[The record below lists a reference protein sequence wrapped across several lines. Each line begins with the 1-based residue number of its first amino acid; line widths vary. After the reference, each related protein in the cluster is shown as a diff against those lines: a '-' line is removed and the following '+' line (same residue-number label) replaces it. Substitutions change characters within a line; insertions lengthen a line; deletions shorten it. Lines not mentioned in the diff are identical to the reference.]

1 MIKINLCIL
10 KDLSYFCIINLD
22 ILSIL
27 SFDEVAVPMSHLEL
41 KEFARDNLLYVLNI
55 IFLLQF
61 NLVGECYPQSI
72 VY

>member
-1 MIKINLCIL
+1 M
-10 KDLSYFCIINLD
+10 
-22 ILSIL
+22 LSIL
-27 SFDEVAVPMSHLEL
+27 SFDEVAVPMSHFEL
-41 KEFARDNLLYVLNI
+41 KSLQETIFYVVNI